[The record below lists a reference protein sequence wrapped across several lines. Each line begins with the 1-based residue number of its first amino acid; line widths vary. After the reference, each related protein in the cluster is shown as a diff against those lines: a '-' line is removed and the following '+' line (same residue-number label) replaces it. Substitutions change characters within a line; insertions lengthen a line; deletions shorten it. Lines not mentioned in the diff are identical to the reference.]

1 MRGSAFSGI
10 DRGEI
15 LGLKTLIIGEVGTG
29 KTRVLA
35 ELLEQLV
42 AEGHAREMTVIDLAP
57 PRMGKIGGTLTEYTK
72 LPSETVYLRPDR
84 IYAPRTQACNLDDVI
99 RYAKH
104 NAENARILFKQYMEN
119 PRPLL
124 AINDLTIFL
133 HAGELDELLNIIRIS
148 RTFIGTA
155 YYGSSLAEDYGSGIS
170 RRERLLVEEL
180 KHHMDRVIML

>member
-10 DRGEI
+10 DREKI
-15 LGLKTLIIGEVGTG
+15 LGLKTLIIGEAGSG
-29 KTRVLA
+29 KTRALA
-35 ELLEQLV
+35 ELLERLV
-42 AEGHAREMTVIDLAP
+42 AEGHARDMVVIDLAP
-57 PRMGKIGGTLTEYTK
+57 PRMGKIGGTITEYIK
-72 LPSETVYLRPDR
+72 LPNEAAYLRPSLV
-84 IYAPRTQACNLDDVI
+84 YAPRTQACNMDDVI

-104 NAENARILFKQYMEN
+104 NAENARLLFKQYMEK

-133 HAGELDELLNIIRIS
+133 HAGELDELLNIIKIS

-170 RRERLLVEEL
+170 LREKLLVEEL
-180 KHHMDRVIML
+180 KHHMDRVVML